1 MEKIIVRR
9 PHTVVDFNIPTLH
22 PILQLIYA
30 NRGIQSANELEQELK
45 HLQPYKLLMGIPEAM
60 TCLFEAITAQQHIVV
75 IGDFDADGATS
86 TAVAV
91 AVLKAFG
98 VRNVS
103 YLVPNRFQYGYGLTP
118 KIVEVAAARDPNL
131 IITVD
136 NGISSVDGVK
146 KAAELGIKV
155 LITDHHLPGLELPI
169 AAAIVNPN
177 QHHDA
182 FPSKNLAG
190 VGVIFYVLLALR
202 SYLREHNWFQSQGIV
217 EPNMGDFLDLVA
229 LGTVADVVQLD
240 QNNRI
245 LVNQGIKRIRHG
257 KARPG
262 INALLQIANRHYA
275 NISAAD
281 LGFAIAPRLNAAG
294 RLEDMSLG
302 IECLLAEDNAQ
313 ALILATRLDQLNKE
327 RREIEETMH
336 QHALE
341 LLNVPIA
348 QNSIP
353 MGLCLHDESWHQGV
367 IGILASRVK
376 EQVHRPV
383 IAFATISAEEMKG
396 SGRSITGLH
405 IRDVLE
411 RIAVRFPELIQ
422 RFGGHAMAAG
432 LSIHPNNFAQFS
444 AIFAEEVSKEL
455 AEEDLQAKVS
465 SDGELECHDLNL
477 QLAEVLREA
486 GPWGQGFP
494 EPMFD
499 NEFSI
504 LEQRLVGGKHLK
516 LILKLADTSFDAI
529 AFNVNTQIWPSFGLQ
544 KIRAVYRLDINEYR
558 GQRRLQ
564 LLIEHLEPSIMGG

>member
-1 MEKIIVRR
+1 MEKTIVRR
-9 PHTVVDFNIPTLH
+9 PRSVINFNLPTLH
-22 PILQLIYA
+22 PILQRIYA
-30 NRGIQSANELEQELK
+30 SRGILSANELEQELK
-45 HLQPYKLLMGIPEAM
+45 NLYPYNLLMGIPEAM
-60 TCLFEAITAQQHIVV
+60 SCLFEAITAQQHIVV

-91 AVLKAFG
+91 AVLKALG

-118 KIVEVAAARDPNL
+118 KIVEVAAARDPKL

-202 SYLREHNWFQSQGIV
+202 SYLREHNWFQLQGIA

-245 LVNQGIKRIRHG
+245 LVNQGIKRIRQG

-262 INALLQIANRHYA
+262 IQALLQIANRHPA

-281 LGFAIAPRLNAAG
+281 LGFAVAPRLNAAG

-302 IECLLAEDNAQ
+302 IECLLAEDHAQ
-313 ALILATRLDQLNKE
+313 AMVLATRLDQLNKE

-341 LLNVPIA
+341 LLNTPIT
-348 QNSIP
+348 QNAMP
-353 MGLCLHDESWHQGV
+353 MGLCLHDASWHQGV

-383 IAFATISAEEMKG
+383 IAFATINADEMKG
-396 SGRSITGLH
+396 SGRSIAGLH

-432 LSIHPNNFAQFS
+432 LSIHPNNFDKFS
-444 AIFAEEVSKEL
+444 TLFAEEVSKEL
-455 AEEDLQAKVS
+455 AAEDLQAKIR
-465 SDGELECHDLNL
+465 SDGELECQDLNL
-477 QLAEVLREA
+477 HLAEMLREA

-494 EPMFD
+494 EPLFD
-499 NEFSI
+499 NEFTI

-516 LILKLADTSFDAI
+516 LVLKLANSSFEAI
-529 AFNVNTQIWPSFGLQ
+529 AFNVNTQIWPSLGLQ
-544 KIRAVYRLDINEYR
+544 KIRAAYRLDINEYR

-564 LLIEHLEPSIMGG
+564 LLIEHLEPSII